1 MSMVAMQVVGVR
13 IEMPSNQPIVLL
25 KEIDGVRFL
34 PIWVGAVEAT
44 AIAFAQ
50 QGVVPPRPLTHDLM
64 QDIVESLDATLT
76 AVQVTAMEEG
86 VFMASLLMRD
96 PNGNAVSVSARPS
109 DAIALALRTHSNILA
124 DSDLLDS
131 VGIEIPEDVA
141 QDAMNASGDTSE
153 MERFREFLD
162 QINPEDFAGQAV
174 EAPKLSTSSIGF
186 GSVAAGNHAHGNL
199 SLSDSPRELRFPS

>member
-1 MSMVAMQVVGVR
+1 MQVVGVR

-50 QGVVPPRPLTHDLM
+50 QGVMPARPLTHDLM

-76 AVQVTAMEEG
+76 AVQVTAIENG
-86 VFMASLLMRD
+86 VFLASLLLRD
-96 PNGNAVSVSARPS
+96 PDGKSISVSSRPS

-124 DSDLLDS
+124 DSDLLDN
-131 VGIEIPEDVA
+131 VGIEIPDDVA
-141 QDAMNASGDTSE
+141 DDAAAASGQSSE
-153 MERFREFLD
+153 LERFREFLE
-162 QINPEDFAGQAV
+162 QINPDDFAG
-174 EAPKLSTSSIGF
+174 
-186 GSVAAGNHAHGNL
+186 
-199 SLSDSPRELRFPS
+199 